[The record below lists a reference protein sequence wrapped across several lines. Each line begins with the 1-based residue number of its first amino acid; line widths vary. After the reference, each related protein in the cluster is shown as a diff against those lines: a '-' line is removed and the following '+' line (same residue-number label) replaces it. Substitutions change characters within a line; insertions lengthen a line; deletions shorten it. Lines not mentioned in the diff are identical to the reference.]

1 VSPGLSQGGFY
12 SYDSNRPG
20 LLVSILCKRCSPFLR
35 RYDELPRVGYF
46 VILAASIHP
55 DGETCLRLAVATYF
69 LIEASRQVLRKREMI
84 LGAKLCSRRSKH
96 FPPIVGHHD
105 RSLECAA
112 GDVY

>member
-1 VSPGLSQGGFY
+1 MGFTRTTQIGQDFWFQSYVKDVLLSYGGMT
-12 SYDSNRPG
+12 N
-20 LLVSILCKRCSPFLR
+20 CQ
-35 RYDELPRVGYF
+35 RVGYF

-55 DGETCLRLAVATYF
+55 EGETCLRLAVATYF
-69 LIEASRQVLRKREMI
+69 LIEASRQVSRKREMI

-112 GDVY
+112 GEVY